1 MKQVTTVGSR
11 VTLSLC
17 DETTDL
23 DTSGRVGMLSEP
35 IDLQR
40 SRARNTKEVSVS
52 AGAVKQAATAEAQR
66 LSVEVQALRAAQQT
80 ASRRATAHRKTAA
93 ALKSSTGR
101 QLQQLEAA
109 VAATEA
115 ERRRAEALHAERDAL
130 RQATRG
136 ATLTL
141 VGFGKP
147 PPRKGPNAAARLDHE
162 VSAGWASP
170 SSHGLCGDALLLST
184 LRWKPEQEPLSCD
197 LTHDRCSCHP
207 SSAHTR

>member
-1 MKQVTTVGSR
+1 
-11 VTLSLC
+11 
-17 DETTDL
+17 
-23 DTSGRVGMLSEP
+23 MLSEP
-35 IDLQR
+35 IVDLQR
-40 SRARNTKEVSVS
+40 NPARNTKEVSVS

-130 RQATRG
+130 RQEVRPSPY
-136 ATLTL
+136 

-170 SSHGLCGDALLLST
+170 SSHGLCGGDALLLST
-184 LRWKPEQEPLSCD
+184 LRLKPEQEPLSCD